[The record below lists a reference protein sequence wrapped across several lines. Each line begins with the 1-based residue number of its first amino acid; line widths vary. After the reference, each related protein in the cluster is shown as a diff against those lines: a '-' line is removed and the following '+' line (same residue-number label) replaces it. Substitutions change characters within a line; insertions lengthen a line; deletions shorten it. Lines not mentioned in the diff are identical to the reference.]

1 MGIWLILI
9 GGSALAGVLTA
20 LLLNKPWAIY
30 LAGAVPWFSLLA
42 ALIYTEYFTPYKG
55 GGASMWPIAQLFG
68 GAVAAAIGVTSFT
81 VTSHLLKKTPDS

>member
-1 MGIWLILI
+1 MDIWLILI
-9 GGSALAGVLTA
+9 GASALVGVITA

-30 LAGAVPWFSLLA
+30 VAGAVPWFSLLA

-68 GAVAAAIGVTSFT
+68 GAVAAAIGVTAFT
-81 VTSHLLKKTPDS
+81 LTNYLLKRDTD

>member
-1 MGIWLILI
+1 MDIWLILI
-9 GGSALAGVLTA
+9 GASTLVGVITA

-30 LAGAVPWFSLLA
+30 VAGAVPWFSLLA

-68 GAVAAAIGVTSFT
+68 GAIAAAIGVTAFT
-81 VTSHLLKKTPDS
+81 LTNYLLKRDTD

>member
-1 MGIWLILI
+1 MDIWLILI
-9 GGSALAGVLTA
+9 GASALVGVITA

-30 LAGAVPWFSLLA
+30 VAGAVPWFSLLA

-68 GAVAAAIGVTSFT
+68 GAVTAAIGVTAFT
-81 VTSHLLKKTPDS
+81 LTNYLLKRDTD